1 MHVGSFSVMLRSYIL
16 YAMLKL
22 YFIYALDTFDILYH
36 LLYVINIRYVYSLM
50 NLTFLEVSAYD
61 LLHSCG

>member
-22 YFIYALDTFDILYH
+22 YFIYVLDTFDILYH

-50 NLTFLEVSAYD
+50 NLTFLEVSAYV